1 MSESYYDRQRDLYHI
16 PHGDVVDTLDP
27 NGRDVLIEGTIMTLV
42 GKARTV
48 SGSGQIR
55 LVLDATV
62 NSIYKYVYVQK
73 IMGSKVIN
81 IDDALVDE
89 IEDCRVTNI
98 WGTSRVAYIADSQV
112 ELIAGSTTV
121 DKVSDS
127 VIEEIGGSA
136 AVHKL
141 YLGTHV
147 YQAVSDCRIGAANAN
162 VIVDVATDRA
172 VLRNF
177 HGTVRSA
184 RGEAH
189 VALGN
194 AGHVYA
200 TGGRATTLHAPTIP
214 YGWAASCRPLPGGR
228 IMVYKATPPDA
239 VTGEQY
245 GEPTKWEPGKTM
257 TTDGRGFHFSPTITD
272 TIDWLFNTT
281 AEKARFFECAV
292 DADSVDPITETNG
305 NAPRI
310 EVLREVDRRGNPIKE
325 EE

>member
-1 MSESYYDRQRDLYHI
+1 MSESYYDRRRDLYHI
-16 PHGDVVDTLDP
+16 PYGDVVDTLDP
-27 NGRDVLIEGTIMTLV
+27 NGYDVLVEGTIMTLV
-42 GKARTV
+42 GEARTV
-48 SGSGQIR
+48 SGNGKIR
-55 LVLDATV
+55 LVRDATI
-62 NSIYKYVYVQK
+62 NSIYRDVNVTK
-73 IMGSKVIN
+73 IMGSVVAN
-81 IDDALVDE
+81 IDDALVQE

-98 WGTSRVAYIADSQV
+98 WGAARVAYIAASKV
-112 ELIAGSTTV
+112 AYIAGYATV

-127 VIEEIGGSA
+127 VVEEVGGR
-136 AVHKL
+136 AVVHNL
-141 YLGTHV
+141 YRGTHV
-147 YQAVSDCRIGAANAN
+147 YQVTSDCTIGAAGVN
-162 VIVDVATDRA
+162 VVVDVATDRA

-177 HGTVRSA
+177 DGTVRSA
-184 RGEAH
+184 RGQAH
-189 VALGN
+189 VALG
-194 AGHVYA
+194 AYGRVCA
-200 TGGRATTLHAPTIP
+200 TGERATAPHAPTTP
-214 YGWAASCRPLPGGR
+214 RGWVASCRPLSEGR

-245 GEPTKWEPGKTM
+245 GEPIKWEPGKTM

-310 EVLREVDRRGNPIKE
+310 KVLREVDRRGNPIKE